1 MKDERNVFE
10 RRPHDGPSYKQSELP
25 PFANCA
31 KDGAPTVFLA
41 SARAKAWATRPLP
54 VPPAL
59 PRHLINP
66 LLNCPLLLTG
76 FEKYTVAL
84 SCEEEPLLER

>member
-41 SARAKAWATRPLP
+41 SARAKAWATRPRP
-54 VPPAL
+54 KSWSRRVTESYGGDASAFSPAS
-59 PRHLINP
+59 P
-66 LLNCPLLLTG
+66 LNRV
-76 FEKYTVAL
+76 FR
-84 SCEEEPLLER
+84 S